1 MSLNELVAQAEEIT
15 LYLETE
21 NEGVDY
27 EVDNVVME
35 KVVISDAWRKQAEED
50 IERLRKSNITIN
62 FSGIDATDLTLN
74 VTQVSGVERNMR
86 NMTHLD
92 IFIICPIFQLSHSF
106 PFGHAVKSPMI
117 SQCHE
122 SGTDDEFCQHI
133 ANNYNLVV
141 DTFRY

>member
-1 MSLNELVAQAEEIT
+1 MSLNELVAKADELT

-27 EVDNVVME
+27 DVDNVVME

-74 VTQVSGVERNMR
+74 LTQVSGEKN
-86 NMTHLD
+86 
-92 IFIICPIFQLSHSF
+92 I
-106 PFGHAVKSPMI
+106 
-117 SQCHE
+117 
-122 SGTDDEFCQHI
+122 
-133 ANNYNLVV
+133 Y
-141 DTFRY
+141 

>member
-74 VTQVSGVERNMR
+74 VTQVSIYAKYEAFE
-86 NMTHLD
+86 H
-92 IFIICPIFQLSHSF
+92 FFICPIFQLSHSF